1 MVSNMKK
8 QRISK
13 KNNWTQTKGDAD
25 TKKNK
30 SRYIRNRQAPIHLKV
45 SVQ

>member
-1 MVSNMKK
+1 MVSNMKE

-25 TKKNK
+25 TKKINQD
-30 SRYIRNRQAPIHLKV
+30 I
-45 SVQ
+45 